1 MASINPFRRRAP
13 MNAPGSAAAS
23 HLTPSAQPSP
33 GAAEH
38 VSQIAASMCLK
49 GASFDGPTG
58 DLVVNGQFLDG
69 VVNVR
74 KLTVGPGGE
83 VSGDIK
89 CHILVVEGR
98 LGGEILA
105 TQALL
110 EKAAILVGHLRYTGQ
125 MAMKPGARVVGSVS
139 HEPTRELEGPALL
152 THAANS
158 QSALSAP
165 SFEPPATSDAG
176 TPTPAKAEAA

>member
-1 MASINPFRRRAP
+1 MASINPFRRRGF
-13 MNAPGSAAAS
+13 MNAPGPAAAS
-23 HLTPSAQPSP
+23 HVPPSAPTPP
-33 GAAEH
+33 GPAEH
-38 VSQIAASMCLK
+38 VSQIAAVMCLK

-105 TQALL
+105 SQALL
-110 EKAAILVGHLRYTGQ
+110 EKSSILLGNLRYTDQ
-125 MAMKPGARVVGSVS
+125 MAMKPGARFWGKIT

-152 THAANS
+152 DHAAKPP
-158 QSALSAP
+158 SALSAP
-165 SFEPPATSDAG
+165 IAEETEPELAPSPDN
-176 TPTPAKAEAA
+176 PKVEAA

>member
-1 MASINPFRRRAP
+1 MASINPFRRRGS
-13 MNAPGSAAAS
+13 MNAPGPAAAS
-23 HLTPSAQPSP
+23 HVPPSAPTPP
-33 GAAEH
+33 GPAEH
-38 VSQIAASMCLK
+38 VSQIAAAMCLK

-105 TQALL
+105 SQALL
-110 EKAAILVGHLRYTGQ
+110 EKGAILVGNLRYTEQ
-125 MAMKPGARVVGSVS
+125 MAMKPGARVVGAMS
-139 HEPTRELEGPALL
+139 HEPTRELEGPTLL
-152 THAANS
+152 THTPKP
-158 QSALSAP
+158 QSVLSSP
-165 SFEPPATSDAG
+165 SFEAPTTLADGASTS
-176 TPTPAKAEAA
+176 AKAEAA

>member
-1 MASINPFRRRAP
+1 MTPINPFRRRGP

-23 HLTPSAQPSP
+23 DSTPSAPP
-33 GAAEH
+33 PPVAAEH
-38 VSQIAASMCLK
+38 VSQIAAAMCLK

-89 CHILVVEGR
+89 CHTLVVEGR

-105 TQALL
+105 SQALL
-110 EKAAILVGHLRYTGQ
+110 EKAAILVGHLRYTEQ
-125 MAMKPGARVVGSVS
+125 MAMKPGARVVGSIS

-165 SFEPPATSDAG
+165 SFENPATLPAG
-176 TPTPAKAEAA
+176 TPAPTKAEAA